1 MDEVHVA
8 ARRALLDAL
17 VALGPHAEAVI
28 VVGAQAL
35 YLRTGEGDLAVAPY
49 TTDGDLA
56 LDPELLGEIPPL
68 EQALDGA
75 GFVWAGGDRVG
86 VWLGRSPTPTQP
98 DLSVQIDLL
107 VPQTLV
113 PGKGRRA
120 ARLAGHLP
128 TAARIVRGLEGVVVD
143 NDPVRIG
150 ALELAD
156 PRTVLARVAGPAAL
170 LVAKLHKIDDRVGT
184 TRAGDKDALDVFRLL
199 RSVATEELAGRAAQ
213 VLGDARSRDAGH
225 QGLELLETYFH
236 RGGEGSTMASRALAG
251 LMDEDEVR
259 ISCEVLAQELLVA
272 VRNR

>member
-1 MDEVHVA
+1 MDEIYVA
-8 ARRALLDAL
+8 ARRVLLDAL

-35 YLRTGEGDLAVAPY
+35 YLRAGEGDLAVAPY

-68 EQALDGA
+68 ELALSGA

-86 VWLGRSPTPTQP
+86 VWLARSPTPTQP
-98 DLSVQIDLL
+98 DLSIQIDLL
-107 VPQTLV
+107 VPQTLS
-113 PGKGRRA
+113 PGQGRRS
-120 ARLAGHLP
+120 ARLSGHQP

-143 NDPVRIG
+143 NDPLRIG
-150 ALELAD
+150 ALDTAD

-199 RSVATEELAGRAAQ
+199 RAVATDELAERAAR
-213 VLGDARSRDAGH
+213 VFGDARSRDAGRR
-225 QGLELLETYFH
+225 GLELLERYFH
-236 RGGEGSTMASRALAG
+236 RGGEGSAMASRALTG

-259 ISCEVLAQELLVA
+259 ISCGLLAQDLLSA
-272 VRNR
+272 VRD